1 MHFLG
6 MDGGGTGCRAAV
18 SDRAGRIIGRGQGG
32 PANINTDVEQAAE
45 NILAVTRQALGNSG
59 VAPEGLIAVLGL
71 AGGAMGAARARL
83 GELLP
88 FARTLIVN
96 DAVTAT
102 RGALGPG
109 DGIVAALGTGSV
121 FAVQRGGIIRQFG
134 GRGFLMGD
142 EGSAAVL
149 GRCLLAQAMR
159 AADGFAP
166 MTSLLADILTE
177 FGGIEGIIGFGNR
190 ASPAEFGALAP
201 RMTDSDD
208 PAARQ
213 LLDEAADHVAHVL
226 TVLQDGGALPVVFQ
240 GGLGPWYA
248 RRLAGRW
255 PIAAPLGN
263 GVDGALEMARQSE
276 EVS

>member
-18 SDRAGRIIGRGQGG
+18 SDRTGRIIGRGQGG
-32 PANINTDVEQAAE
+32 PANINTDVELAAE
-45 NILAVTRQALGNSG
+45 NILAATRQALGNSG

-83 GELLP
+83 GGLLP

-166 MTSLLADILTE
+166 MTPLLADILTE

-190 ASPAEFGALAP
+190 ALPAEFGALAP
-201 RMTDSDD
+201 RMTGSDD

-213 LLDEAADHVAHVL
+213 LLDEAADHVVHVL
-226 TVLQDGGALPVVFQ
+226 TLLQDGGALPVVFQ